1 MRVVTFAFRAGDY
14 RLEMQDEIMKGSI
27 PVLEQPV
34 RMMRVTKNTKRKNSL
49 WVQIDQSK
57 YKYQKSYIT
66 EKVNNKGK
74 RWLTAGQLYKTHTC
88 VKTCPECENQC
99 MVRELTGYG
108 HMLGEENMKGKT
120 GVIV

>member
-1 MRVVTFAFRAGDY
+1 LRVETFAFRAGDY

-74 RWLTAGQLYKTHTC
+74 RWLTAG
-88 VKTCPECENQC
+88 
-99 MVRELTGYG
+99 
-108 HMLGEENMKGKT
+108 
-120 GVIV
+120 

>member
-1 MRVVTFAFRAGDY
+1 MRVETFAFRAGDY

-74 RWLTAGQLYKTHTC
+74 RWLTAG
-88 VKTCPECENQC
+88 
-99 MVRELTGYG
+99 
-108 HMLGEENMKGKT
+108 
-120 GVIV
+120 